1 MKVGWRRDSVAS
13 VGESLT
19 QKLTRALW
27 YIDPHHDKFVARGIQ
42 LPPHLGTL
50 EGYNDYKRK
59 KERVPQ
65 LSAVQLNE
73 HVQELSALLMQPWFT
88 IKRFELLRQEVEG
101 LVGAMHK
108 YCEYLR
114 GKDLEIKKHHQSP
127 EPAQGDDNAS
137 LITLPV
143 TSGPVLSEYGV
154 LEEKLRLLPMYE
166 PIFVNEYAPEDRY
179 SRRNWFAKLALPYPT
194 CMYRYAYGNN
204 LGTLTYIWKIPE
216 GPLDQT
222 AVSRVFMHLTN
233 QQQKYSTRAMR
244 LDFLQKYNRLAKI
257 PKSVLRNIYHTE

>member
-50 EGYNDYKRK
+50 EGYSDYKQK

-65 LSAVQLNE
+65 LSAVQLNK
-73 HVQELSALLMQPWFT
+73 LSALLMQPWFT
-88 IKRFELLRQEVEG
+88 IKRFELLRQKVED
-101 LVGAMHK
+101 LVGTMHK

-166 PIFVNEYAPEDRY
+166 PIFVNEYAPKDRY
-179 SRRNWFAKLALPYPT
+179 S
-194 CMYRYAYGNN
+194 
-204 LGTLTYIWKIPE
+204 
-216 GPLDQT
+216 
-222 AVSRVFMHLTN
+222 
-233 QQQKYSTRAMR
+233 
-244 LDFLQKYNRLAKI
+244 
-257 PKSVLRNIYHTE
+257 